1 MSTSTRWQWWVGL
14 WDHREHPRV
23 LGLIRLLVGGVLFYD
38 FFHIGQL
45 GLAETLW
52 AAPAE
57 GGISNVMDR
66 SSLPL
71 ILKIFPA
78 SVATA
83 KGLHFALCVSAF
95 CFAVGCFT
103 RVSGVIFLLLYAQSA
118 LIIPLGDRGIDLLM
132 RNVVFLLLFSQ
143 CGAWGSVDAKRKTG
157 SWFGSGTDVPAWP
170 RHLLILQLVVM
181 YFAAGV
187 QKVGMD
193 WMPMGDFS
201 ALYVVLHDPAVVRA
215 GFSEIESLYFL
226 TQMATATTMLFE
238 WSALSLLLVYHYRV
252 TPDRPGRLRRASNR
266 WNFHWYWIGIGVLI
280 HIGIAFT
287 MSLGIFAYAMLALYP
302 AFFHPDE
309 VLGFWNRCRNPRG
322 KKIIEGP
329 VEV

>member
-1 MSTSTRWQWWVGL
+1 MTATPPSRWERWVQL
-14 WDHREHPRV
+14 WDRYEHPRV
-23 LGLIRLLVGGVLFYD
+23 LGLIRLLVGFVLFYD

-52 AAPAE
+52 AAPSE
-57 GGISNVMDR
+57 GGISNVMER
-66 SSLPL
+66 PSLPL
-71 ILKIFPA
+71 LLQIFPA
-78 SVATA
+78 SATTA
-83 KGLHFALCVSAF
+83 NGLHIALCLSAF

-103 RVSGVIFLLLYAQSA
+103 RISGIVFLLLYAQSA
-118 LIIPLGDRGIDLLM
+118 LIIPLGDRGIDLMM
-132 RNVVFLLLFSQ
+132 RNVVFLLICSE

-157 SWFGSGTDVPAWP
+157 NWFGNGGDIPAWP

-215 GFSEIESLYFL
+215 GFSDIDSLYMM
-226 TQMATATTMLFE
+226 TQLATATTMLFE
-238 WSALSLLLVYHYRV
+238 WSSPLLILVYFYRI
-252 TPDRPGRLRRASNR
+252 TPERPGRLRRAFNR
-266 WNFHWYWIGIGVLI
+266 WNFHWYWIAVGVLL
-280 HIGIAFT
+280 HIGIAVT
-287 MSLGIFAYAMLALYP
+287 MALGIFPYAMVALYP

-309 VLGFWNRCRNPRG
+309 ILALWRRLKRNPA
-322 KKIIEGP
+322 
-329 VEV
+329 